1 MESQELVLDV
11 GKKNKVILARKIPG
25 QRSQL
30 WKMTQEGQCVRYLV
44 LKCMKL
50 SWVTGY
56 LQHEGSIPPSHPN
69 APRKKDNILV
79 LDIAD
84 TAPQPNYYSR

>member
-44 LKCMKL
+44 LKVYEVKL
-50 SWVTGY
+50 GNRLFTTRG
-56 LQHEGSIPPSHPN
+56 
-69 APRKKDNILV
+69 
-79 LDIAD
+79 
-84 TAPQPNYYSR
+84 